1 MCVCVVAGLEAENAA
16 LKEMVQSLQ
25 RRCDRL
31 EDGGRR
37 GGGDDDEE
45 GGGYSGRGGG
55 GGGDVNE
62 RPAVLGG
69 FSLAI
74 PSRQQAPGETG
85 MVCESCCKLYCC

>member
-37 GGGDDDEE
+37 EE

-55 GGGDVNE
+55 SDRGSGGGDVNE

-85 MVCESCCKLYCC
+85 MVRESCCKLCCC